1 MAMLNPNLERL
12 TVHVCGQMESAA
24 LEGWCKSFKHL
35 TRLELN
41 APFLVREE
49 AWIQFLQAKGPQ
61 LKGFLI
67 TNAPRFNKQ
76 CLDTLIKASHDLT
89 ELRLSELTTMD
100 DEWLQGIATLK
111 GLTSLDLSSDRS
123 GRYSLTSDATVGL
136 LNSIGK
142 NLTLLN
148 LNANEEL
155 DDTVL
160 NEGIALYCNS
170 LENLELMLLPLLTDE
185 GISTFFKTFPRSNHL
200 TRLNVSRCHLLES
213 SSLHSLLKHSGP
225 TLEVLN
231 INGCKGIGEDALST
245 IAEKAPRLVELDV
258 GWCREVNDLVIGN
271 LLKGRESKLRQLKC
285 FGCNRITQ
293 NCPRRVSAH
302 DTISH
307 CSYFFISQAGVTVI
321 GVETDVR
328 RH

>member
-12 TVHVCGQMESAA
+12 TVHFCGQMESAA
-24 LEGWCKSFKHL
+24 LEDWSRSLKYL

-41 APFLVREE
+41 APFLIREE
-49 AWIQFLQAKGPQ
+49 AWVHFLRAKGSQ

-76 CLDTLIKASHDLT
+76 CLDALIESAPDLT

-100 DEWLQGIATLK
+100 NLWLEGIATFK
-111 GLTSLDLSSDRS
+111 SLTTLDLSSDRS
-123 GRYSLTSDATVGL
+123 GRKSLTSEATIDL

-148 LNANEEL
+148 LNAIEEL

-170 LENLELMLLPLLTDE
+170 LKYLELTLLPLLTDE
-185 GISTFFKTFPRSNHL
+185 GVSTFFKTLPRSNRLTHL
-200 TRLNVSRCHLLES
+200 NISRCHLLES
-213 SSLHSLLKHSGP
+213 SSLHSLLEHSGL

-231 INGCKGIGEDALST
+231 INGCKGVGEDALST

-258 GWCREVNDLVIGN
+258 GWCREVNDLVIGK
-271 LLKGRESKLRQLKC
+271 LLKENESKLRKLKC

-293 NCPRRVSAH
+293 NCPRKVK
-302 DTISH
+302 
-307 CSYFFISQAGVTVI
+307 CS
-321 GVETDVR
+321 
-328 RH
+328 